1 MSKTHF
7 ISNTCRQKF
16 INDEPFF
23 ETAVIDD
30 ENIVNFSLGKNIED
44 AVGIMG
50 NIMDYKENG
59 NAKASTL

>member
-1 MSKTHF
+1 MSKTQF

-30 ENIVNFSLGKNIED
+30 ESVVNFSLGKNIED

-50 NIMDYKENG
+50 SIMDYKENG
-59 NAKASTL
+59 NAKTSIL